1 MLDVAIIGCGI
12 IGAAAAYELSHYPL
26 QTAIFEAE
34 NDVADCT
41 TKANSAILHAGYD
54 PEPGTRMARLNVE
67 GSALAKEICAR
78 LDVPY
83 LQCGSLVLALSPE
96 ELPHLQKLYENGIA
110 NGVPGIRLL
119 SAEET
124 LAMEPNLAPT
134 VVGALYAPSAAIV
147 SPWEFALAM
156 AEVAVRNGVELHR
169 SCPVTRIEKTA
180 GGWALTTPSG
190 IVETRY
196 IINAA
201 GISAQAVHDMAA
213 PHKFTI
219 QPTRGEYYLL
229 DKSEGSRVHHVIFQC
244 PNENGKGVLVAPTVH
259 GNLIVGPNA
268 DPVEGDDTA
277 CTADAASGTAGA
289 AHPASRQS
297 PMARAARWS
306 NTRGFFIRAYSGSTS
321 CGLPSASAA
330 RGTV

>member
-1 MLDVAIIGCGI
+1 
-12 IGAAAAYELSHYPL
+12 
-26 QTAIFEAE
+26 
-34 NDVADCT
+34 
-41 TKANSAILHAGYD
+41 
-54 PEPGTRMARLNVE
+54 MARLNVE

-124 LAMEPNLAPT
+124 FAMEPNPGPHCRWRAVCAQRRHRQPVGVCAGNGRSGCAQRRGAAPQLPCDPHRKDRRRLGT
-134 VVGALYAPSAAIV
+134 DHPLRNCGNALYHQCGRH
-147 SPWEFALAM
+147 L
-156 AEVAVRNGVELHR
+156 
-169 SCPVTRIEKTA
+169 
-180 GGWALTTPSG
+180 
-190 IVETRY
+190 
-196 IINAA
+196 
-201 GISAQAVHDMAA
+201 AQAVHDMAA

-277 CTADAASGTAGA
+277 CTAAGLA
-289 AHPASRQS
+289 FVSA
-297 PMARAARWS
+297 AARRS
-306 NTRGFFIRAYSGSTS
+306 VPNIRFSESIRNFAGVRANVDT
-321 CGLPSASAA
+321 GDFVIGEAEA
-330 RGTV
+330 RPVSLIWRA